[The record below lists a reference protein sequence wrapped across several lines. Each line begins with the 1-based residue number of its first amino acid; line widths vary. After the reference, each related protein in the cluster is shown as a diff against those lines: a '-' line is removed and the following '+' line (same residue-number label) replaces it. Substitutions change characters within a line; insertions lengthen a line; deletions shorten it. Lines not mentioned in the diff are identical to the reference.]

1 MMEKEDILNAVKE
14 EDLRFVRLQ
23 FTDINGILKSFEVST
38 KEIEDVLDNGQS
50 FDGSSITG
58 YSPIEESDMVA
69 KPDPDTFAIIP
80 WTSEGRKSARMIC
93 NIYQP
98 DGRRFTGDPR
108 YIAQKAS
115 EEARKR
121 GFVFKCGPE
130 LEFFVFHHETE
141 IPTPMDVG
149 GYFDFHPGDLGED
162 MRRDIAAT
170 AEKFGLIIEVG
181 HHECAKGQHEID
193 FRFDELVVTA
203 DRVATLK
210 MVVKAVA
217 NKYGFFGTFMPKP
230 VYGENGSG
238 MHVHQ
243 SLWSPNG
250 ENLFYG
256 KNNKKLGNLSDRA
269 LYFIGG
275 QLKFGKEMC
284 AVLSSWPNS
293 YHRLVPG
300 YEAPVYIA
308 WAFKNR
314 SPLIRVPDVGKRK
327 VASRIEIRCPDPAG
341 NPYLQFAVLCHAGL
355 EGIKKKVDPGEST
368 EKNLYVMSRK
378 ERADLGIESL
388 PETFN
393 QAIDEFEN
401 SKFMEKAL
409 GKVAFKNFLDVKRA
423 EWDMY
428 KVQIS
433 DWELDRYLRWL

>member
-1 MMEKEDILNAVKE
+1 MEKEDILKVVKK
-14 EDLRFVRLQ
+14 EDIRFVRLQ

-38 KEIEDVLDNGQS
+38 KEIDDVLDNGQS
-50 FDGSSITG
+50 FDGSSVTG

-69 KPDPDTFAIIP
+69 KPDPDTFVIIP
-80 WTSEGRKSARMIC
+80 WTSGDRTSARMIC

-108 YIAQKAS
+108 YIAQRAS
-115 EEARKR
+115 EEARKQ
-121 GFVFKCGPE
+121 GFIFKCGPE
-130 LEFFVFHHETE
+130 LEFFVFQHETE
-141 IPTPMDVG
+141 VPTPMDVG

-170 AEKFGLIIEVG
+170 AEKFGLIIEVS

-193 FRFDELVVTA
+193 FRFDDLVVTA

-230 VYGENGSG
+230 VSDENGSG

-243 SLWSPNG
+243 SLWSLKG
-250 ENLFYG
+250 KNLFYG
-256 KNNKKLGNLSDRA
+256 KNNKKLGNISDNA

-275 QLKFGKEMC
+275 QLKFGREMC

-293 YHRLVPG
+293 YSRLVPG

-314 SPLIRVPDVGKRK
+314 SPLIRVPDVGKRGE
-327 VASRIEIRCPDPAG
+327 ASRIEIRSPDPAG
-341 NPYLQFAVLCHAGL
+341 NPYLQFAVLCHSGL
-355 EGIKKKVDPGEST
+355 EGIKKKIDPGKST
-368 EKNLYVMSRK
+368 EKNLYAMSRN

-388 PETFN
+388 PETFGH
-393 QAIDEFEN
+393 ALDRLEN
-401 SKFMEKAL
+401 SKLMEKAL
-409 GKVAFKNFLDVKRA
+409 GKVAFKNFLNVKRA

-428 KVQIS
+428 KAQIS

>member
-1 MMEKEDILNAVKE
+1 MVKEDILKVIKG
-14 EDLRFVRLQ
+14 EDIRFVRLQ

-93 NIYQP
+93 DIYQP
-98 DGRRFTGDPR
+98 NGRRFTGDPR
-108 YIAQKAS
+108 YIAQRAA
-115 EEARKR
+115 EEARKQ
-121 GFVFKCGPE
+121 GFIFKCGPE
-130 LEFFVFHHETE
+130 LEFFVFQHETE

-170 AEKFGLIIEVG
+170 SEKFGLIIEVS

-193 FRFDELVVTA
+193 FRFDDMVVTA

-230 VYGENGSG
+230 VADENGSG
-238 MHVHQ
+238 MHVHE
-243 SLWSPNG
+243 SLW
-250 ENLFYG
+250 NLKGANMFHG
-256 KNNKKLGNLSDRA
+256 KNNKKLGSISDKA

-275 QLKFGKEMC
+275 QIKFGREMC

-293 YHRLVPG
+293 YSRLVPG
-300 YEAPVYIA
+300 YEAPVYMA

-314 SPLIRVPDVGKRK
+314 SPLIRIPDVGKRK
-327 VASRIEIRCPDPAG
+327 EAARVEIRSPDPAG
-341 NPYLQFAVLCHAGL
+341 NPYLQFAVLCHTGL
-355 EGIKKKVDPGEST
+355 EGIKKKIDPGEPT
-368 EKNLYVMSRK
+368 EKNLYAMSRD

-388 PETFN
+388 PETFG
-393 QAIDEFEN
+393 QALDEFEN
-401 SKFMEKAL
+401 SKFMENAL
-409 GKVAFKNFLDVKRA
+409 GKVAFKNFLNVKRA
-423 EWDMY
+423 EWDIY
-428 KVQIS
+428 KAQIS